1 MAGRKS
7 LGLTKEE
14 KAIRKELLRKA
25 REKVR
30 REAERRAIL
39 SSLVERIEAM
49 ELTKTT
55 DEIVAELMKDESLVI
70 KVKST
75 PALAGYNGGRLKRG

>member
-25 REKVR
+25 REKAR
-30 REAERRAIL
+30 REVERRAIL
-39 SSLVERIEAM
+39 SSLVDRIENLS
-49 ELTKTT
+49 LTKST
-55 DEIVAELMKDESLVI
+55 DEIVAELMKDESIVI
-70 KVKST
+70 KIKST
-75 PALAGYNGGRLKRG
+75 PTLAGYDGERLERN

>member
-14 KAIRKELLRKA
+14 RAIRKELLRKA

-39 SSLVERIEAM
+39 SSLVDRIEAM
-49 ELTKTT
+49 ALTKTT
-55 DEIVAELMKDESLVI
+55 DEIVAELMKDESIVI
-70 KVKST
+70 KIKST
-75 PALAGYNGGRLKRG
+75 PNLAGYDGDRLHRK